1 MLGEGKMHAKYAE
14 KTVEGNGFASMLE
27 IYTNCSF
34 YIQIGLKAIL
44 SYLKFHIDPFAILRE
59 CHNQHYNCGLSL
71 SLNLISLLLYVNNLA
86 I

>member
-44 SYLKFHIDPFAILRE
+44 SYLKFDDKQKRL
-59 CHNQHYNCGLSL
+59 NC
-71 SLNLISLLLYVNNLA
+71 NLV
-86 I
+86 